1 MLGALKNV
9 QVRKECLLMNVSKQ
23 SFSLD
28 KNMKICVFHLNFIVH
43 WSQFQEKNDEE
54 MRRGLM
60 QRELS

>member
-9 QVRKECLLMNVSKQ
+9 QVRKECLLMNVNQ

-28 KNMKICVFHLNFIVH
+28 KNMKMCVFYLNFRVL

-54 MRRGLM
+54 MRLGLM

>member
-9 QVRKECLLMNVSKQ
+9 QVRKECLLTNVNQ

-28 KNMKICVFHLNFIVH
+28 KNMNMCVFYLNFRVL

-54 MRRGLM
+54 MRLGLM